1 MILVEND
8 PVLVVGGGEAD
19 PQDIRDF
26 AILASVVVAADGGA
40 KALGA
45 AGLRPHHVIGD
56 LDSLAPQDREA
67 FADVLYHVSEQ
78 STTDFEKC
86 VSRITSPLI
95 YALGFTGGRV
105 DHFLS
110 VVNVM
115 ARYADKRI
123 ILVGPEDVSVVV
135 RGTLALSLDTGTR
148 LSIMPLEALNCETQG
163 LRWNLSGQR
172 LDPLGLTSIS
182 NETLDSSQRITLSG
196 LALLSVPRASRSVL
210 EEAL

>member
-1 MILVEND
+1 MILAEND
-8 PVLVVGGGEAD
+8 PVLVVGGGETD

-56 LDSLAPQDREA
+56 LDSLAPQDREG
-67 FADVLYHVSEQ
+67 FADVLHHVHEQ

-86 VSRITSPLI
+86 VSRIRSPLI

-123 ILVGPEDVSVVV
+123 MLVGPEDVSVVA
-135 RGTLALSLDTGTR
+135 RGTLTLSLDAVTR
-148 LSIMPLEALNCETQG
+148 LSIMPLEALTFETQG

-182 NETLDSSQRITLSG
+182 NEALEGHQRISLSG
-196 LALLSVPRASRSVL
+196 LALLSVPRSAHSVL
-210 EEAL
+210 EAAF